1 MVAPQPFFTER
12 GTPINIRLMCQ
23 VLGEAG
29 HQIDLLTFPTG
40 KDVPLENVNVIRIPN
55 ILRINKIPIGPSL
68 VKLVFDAV
76 LLVFAIFLYLTRQY
90 DVIHGIE
97 EGGFIAVFLSCI
109 GRTPSIYD
117 MDSSIVAQLQYSR
130 FIKSPTILKIAGIF
144 ESYAL
149 RKATLIITVCTA
161 LTETA
166 RSITKTP
173 IVQIEDIPL
182 QGMQTVDD
190 KIIDKLLTRFGIN
203 NKKRVVYT
211 GNLESYQGIDL
222 LLDAWALLS
231 HCDTIRNKAVL
242 VIVGGDKKRILQ
254 YKKIATKK
262 NISNSIKWVG
272 QRPSKEM
279 AMWMAIADVLVSPRR
294 EGENTPLKLYS
305 YMASSRPI
313 VATDIKSHSQVLDDS
328 VAFLAKP
335 EPMSLGKTIHK
346 SLNDKILSAKKSQ
359 KALALSNTKFSYS
372 EFRKKLLCSYEEL
385 IVDKKR

>member
-1 MVAPQPFFTER
+1 MKILMIAPQPFFTER

-23 VLGEAG
+23 VLGKAG
-29 HQIDLLTFPTG
+29 YQIDLLTFPTG
-40 KDVPLENVNVIRIPN
+40 KDVPLDNVNVIRIPN
-55 ILRINKIPIGPSL
+55 ILCIKKIPIGPSL
-68 VKLVFDAV
+68 VKLVLDAV
-76 LLVFAIFLYLTRQY
+76 LLFFAIFLYLTRRY

-182 QGMQTVDD
+182 QGMQSVDD
-190 KIIDKLLTRFGIN
+190 KNIDKLLTRFGIN

-222 LLDAWALLS
+222 LLDSWAYLS
-231 HCDTIRNKAVL
+231 DGDIIRDTAVL
-242 VIVGGDKKRILQ
+242 VIVGGDTKRILK
-254 YKKIATKK
+254 YKEIAAKK

-279 AMWMAIADVLVSPRR
+279 AIWMAMADVLVSPRR

-335 EPMSLGKTIHK
+335 DPMSLGRTIHK
-346 SLNDKILSAKKSQ
+346 SLTDRILSSKKSQ
-359 KALALSNTKFSYS
+359 KAMALSNTKYSYS
-372 EFRKKLLCSYEEL
+372 EFQKNYFVPMKS
-385 IVDKKR
+385 